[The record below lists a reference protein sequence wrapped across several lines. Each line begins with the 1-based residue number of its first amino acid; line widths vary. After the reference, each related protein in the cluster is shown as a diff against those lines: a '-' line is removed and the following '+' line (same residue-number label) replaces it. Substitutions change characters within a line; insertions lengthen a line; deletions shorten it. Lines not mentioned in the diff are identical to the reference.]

1 VARQKGFVYY
11 KDLNQVPIVTYLDQQ
26 LVKAVI
32 PSTENI
38 QYVSDFSEIT
48 TQLNFS
54 NAALIKWEDY
64 NDSLELLIPVGR

>member
-1 VARQKGFVYY
+1 MARQKGFVYY